1 MRLKASMSNLIPYNT
16 YNDAVTE
23 IKNRLTIV
31 ETISEHIILKKK
43 GRNFW
48 GLCPFHNE
56 KSPSFSVNEEKG
68 IFKCF
73 GCGAGGDAISFLMKL
88 NNQSFHEVIV
98 DAAQKFNIILPSHTH
113 STEKT
118 EIKKQLYE
126 INEQVANF
134 YKDQLLNSPLGAK
147 AREYLTQRGITSEII
162 ESFCI
167 GYAPNDFEAIIKKF
181 DKKYPQQLL
190 ETAGLLIQKENTS
203 KYYDRFRDR
212 IIIPI
217 KDEFGNYIAFG
228 ARTLNP
234 NQTPKYLNSPD
245 TPVFNKSK
253 NLFGLF
259 QAKNYI
265 KFEDAVIFTEGYF
278 DVIALHTA
286 GINNA
291 VATLG
296 TAITEQHIKLVSKYT
311 KSRKLY
317 LSFDSDTAGINAAN
331 RGAAVIKSVFEGLG
345 EVKQFDQSFK
355 ASNLSGDS
363 KIACEIRIVSSAEG
377 KDPDEIIRNQ
387 GVEAFQKLI
396 KNAPLLIDY
405 QINKAISE
413 IEENLSPQE
422 KYQKT
427 TEIIPILAEIHNSI
441 IRDDYISIVS
451 ERLSVKQDTLSLE
464 VKKLL
469 QSQESTKPTL
479 LPATA
484 NKKQEKHILAQKNLL
499 SFYFIYNEN
508 LPILCINNYSK
519 EAIFTEPIFILLKE
533 KIEKIISE
541 NGEIKEISEML
552 LSELGDN
559 NEAKAVVAD
568 IIFSLDDKKGLDEK
582 QTKQYIEESILCIKQ
597 YLEDKEHKSLKDSYH
612 SASDELNALKMQ
624 YKVRELIKS
633 NRQRLENVND
643 QT

>member
-1 MRLKASMSNLIPYNT
+1 MSNITPYNT

-23 IKNRLTIV
+23 IKNRLNVV

-73 GCGAGGDAISFLMKL
+73 GCGAGGDSISFLMKL
-88 NNQSFHEVIV
+88 NAQSFHEVIV
-98 DAAQKFNIILPSHTH
+98 DLAHKFNIVLPSHAH

-118 EIKKQLYE
+118 EIKKQLFE
-126 INEQVANF
+126 INEQVTEF
-134 YKDQLLNSPLGAK
+134 YKEILKTSPLGEK
-147 AREYLTQRGITSEII
+147 AREYLKNRGITEETI
-162 ESFCI
+162 ENFSI

-181 DKKYPQQLL
+181 DKKYSLKLL
-190 ETAGLLIQKENTS
+190 ETAGLVIQKENSS

-212 IIIPI
+212 IIVPI

-228 ARTLNP
+228 ARTLNN
-234 NQTPKYLNSPD
+234 NQNPKYLNSPD

-253 NLFGLF
+253 NLFGLY
-259 QAKNYI
+259 QAKDFI
-265 KFEDAVIFTEGYF
+265 KFNDSVIFTEGYF

-286 GINNA
+286 GINHA

-317 LSFDSDTAGINAAN
+317 LAFDNDNAGVSAAN
-331 RGAAVIKSVFEGLG
+331 RGAEIIKSAFQGLG
-345 EVKQFDQSFK
+345 EIKQFDESYK
-355 ASNLSGDS
+355 PTLAGDT
-363 KIACEIRIVSSAEG
+363 KIACEIRIISSPQG
-377 KDPDEIIRNQ
+377 KDPDEIIRNE
-387 GVEAFQKLI
+387 GALAFEKLI

-405 QINKAISE
+405 QINKAIAN
-413 IEENLSPQE
+413 IEEDLSPQD
-422 KYQKT
+422 KFHKT
-427 TEIIPILAEIHNSI
+427 SEIIPILAEVKNSI
-441 IRDDYISIVS
+441 IRDEYISIVS
-451 ERLSVKQDTLSLE
+451 EKLGVKQDTLSEE

-469 QSQESTKPTL
+469 QSETPVKKPL
-479 LPATA
+479 LPVPQQ
-484 NKKQEKHILAQKNLL
+484 KKLEKHVLAQKNLL

-508 LPILCINNYSK
+508 LPILCINNYLK
-519 EAIFTEPIFILLKE
+519 EAVFTEPIFILLKE

-541 NGEIKEISEML
+541 NEDLNDISEML
-552 LSELGDN
+552 LSELNDN
-559 NEAKAVVAD
+559 NEAKALVAD
-568 IIFSLDDKKGLDEK
+568 IIFSLDDKKCLDEK
-582 QTKQYIEESILCIKQ
+582 QSKQYIEESILCIKQ
-597 YLEDKEHKSLKDSYH
+597 YLEYKEHKNLKDSYH
-612 SASDELNALKMQ
+612 TASDELSALQIQ
-624 YKVRELIKS
+624 YKVREMIKS
-633 NRQRLENVND
+633 SRQRLEKVND